1 MECSLTEI
9 LDYELVI
16 EDKIGFNFEAFVII
30 YNDVDDYNHDQL
42 RRHIE
47 KISNDKIR
55 MKNQLSRKYD
65 EKLYLFNNCHNM
77 NIYIKTIH
85 LVIEKCDLKPY
96 WQYLC
101 KRFNETITELT
112 LKHEGLK
119 SEATNKNKQHMKEH
133 ASEEITCECGAI
145 VSRRHIA
152 RHKATKK
159 HLDNMPCKECI

>member
-85 LVIEKCDLKPY
+85 LVIEKCDLNTLLSDVLKIIIDIDKKKMKQIPY
-96 WQYLC
+96 
-101 KRFNETITELT
+101 N
-112 LKHEGLK
+112 
-119 SEATNKNKQHMKEH
+119 
-133 ASEEITCECGAI
+133 I
-145 VSRRHIA
+145 VSPVVRGGFPLAVIL
-152 RHKATKK
+152 KK
-159 HLDNMPCKECI
+159 KLSNDESAPF